1 MKKSSLKAKMAFI
14 VASVAFILPMAGC
27 SSDEPASEGS
37 TTIAVPTIE
46 LTAPASRA
54 AVAVQDF
61 NIDFFRNVAIS
72 DNYKGKNVSCSPMS
86 ATMLLS
92 LLSNAASDETA
103 AEIAAVLGYS
113 DSNDLNELYATL
125 ATRLPSLDPK
135 AKLSF
140 GNSVMYHHEYTLT
153 KDFSD
158 IAKEYYKADIFKRD
172 MSGKS
177 SGVND
182 EINSWVNDN
191 TNGLIKNIE
200 VQLPLLCSLINAAYF
215 KAEWKDS
222 FKSENTNKA
231 TFKGVDGDSQIDMM
245 HREGSYL
252 YERTEA
258 YEAIEMPFGVGA
270 FNVAFIMPTTNLEAF
285 IKSDALY
292 GLWSNNPKACN
303 IDLSLPKFKIAED
316 TELNLIDIL
325 RDMGVKSLTTPGM
338 MKFFNES
345 PDADF
350 VNVSQ
355 KTSVEFSEQG
365 VESASATWTNWEIS
379 TGFMPVSFDRPFI
392 FLITEKSTKSMLF
405 AGKIMSL

>member
-103 AEIAAVLGYS
+103 DEIAAVLGYS
-113 DSNDLNELYATL
+113 DSNDLNDLYALL
-125 ATRLPSLDPK
+125 ATQLPSLDQK
-135 AKLSF
+135 VKLSIA
-140 GNSVMYHHEYTLT
+140 NSVWYHQEFTLT
-153 KDFSD
+153 KDFGD
-158 IAKEYYKADIFKRD
+158 IAKGYYKADIFKCD
-172 MSGKS
+172 LSGTTI
-177 SGVND
+177 GVRD

-191 TNGLIKNIE
+191 TNGLIKNID
-200 VQLPLLCSLINAAYF
+200 VLLPALSTLINAAYF

-222 FKSENTNKA
+222 FKTEDTKKA

-245 HREGSYL
+245 HREGCYL
-252 YERTEA
+252 YERTED